1 MVDFSLK
8 NMLRTNIVSYQM
20 LAQKA
25 VKNDESNQTGV
36 EAALE
41 RFFHKLEFLLKYG
54 SLPTK
59 EDTKGERLPPELCG
73 LRAFLSTE
81 NKKGSYVL
89 QKDTTT
95 QYRFNYSQWEEGWI
109 EVIEEK
115 RDISRE
121 TPLYANYVGIATWKS
136 SCVQTCKITELL
148 YVLNKSAFP
157 QEHQFSNGFQTI
169 TYERFG
175 EDANNE
181 GITTTTQD
189 QNILLR
195 RPPLPS
201 FKVTNTTS
209 VNELTEAFKDAIRSV
224 EKESFDYLLSGK
236 IHSKQYNAT
245 KFFHT
250 CVKDLLRYTTN
261 NYTINGVKIRKETLT
276 KIMEAIVPDQ
286 NQYSTI
292 VNTTPLNERNSYSQ
306 IEENLRLQYNE
317 ADAAK
322 ISAILQKPQ
331 FPLALLALVSQAIP
345 MLPAVAMLNDAKFAV
360 NVLNFTK
367 LRKNDDINKI
377 FNEFKANARKFDI
390 RMDEEGNLRCGVE
403 SFYPYIEP
411 TGEIGSSKAY
421 SCFSV
426 PQDFVGDTSLNNS
439 LSIAHKLDE
448 LIPQIET
455 GIVL

>member
-1 MVDFSLK
+1 MVDFLLK

-59 EDTKGERLPPELCG
+59 EDTKGEHLPPELCG

-95 QYRFNYSQWEEGWI
+95 QYRFNYSQWKEGWI

-115 RDISRE
+115 RDISRN
-121 TPLYANYVGIATWKS
+121 TPLYANYVDIATWKS
-136 SCVQTCKITELL
+136 SCVQTCEITELL

-157 QEHQFSNGFQTI
+157 QEHQFSNGFQTK
-169 TYERFG
+169 TYESFA
-175 EDANNE
+175 EDVDKE
-181 GITTTTQD
+181 ITTTQ
-189 QNILLR
+189 QNILLH
-195 RPPLPS
+195 RPPFPS

-209 VNELTEAFKDAIRSV
+209 VNELTEAFKNAKRSV
-224 EKESFDYLLSGK
+224 EKKSFDYLLSGK
-236 IHSKQYNAT
+236 IHSKQLDAT
-245 KFFHT
+245 AFFRT

-276 KIMEAIVPDQ
+276 QIMEAIVPDKQ
-286 NQYSTI
+286 ACSTI
-292 VNTTPLNERNSYSQ
+292 VNTTPLNKRNSYSQ
-306 IEENLRLQYNE
+306 IEENLKLQYNE

-345 MLPAVAMLNDAKFAV
+345 MLPAAALVNEAKFAT
-360 NVLNFTK
+360 NVLSFTK
-367 LRKNDDINKI
+367 LRENSTIIPNI

-411 TGEIGSSKAY
+411 TGEIGLSKAY

-426 PQDFVGDTSLNNS
+426 PQDFVGDASLNNS
-439 LSIAHKLDE
+439 FSIAYKLDE

-455 GIVL
+455 GVVL